1 MSLQSELE
9 NLNNAVQRMKR
20 EVRRALLRQLGV
32 DKLVRRAFEE
42 GWSRRGEIDPSRC
55 IEIMTVPKQAQRV
68 MDRTCVWRS
77 VDEAW
82 ANSDVEEEV

>member
-42 GWSRRGEIDPSRC
+42 GWSMQKDNYEEFPGGEVWKTPC
-55 IEIMTVPKQAQRV
+55 
-68 MDRTCVWRS
+68 WRS
-77 VDEAW
+77 VDEAF
-82 ANSDVEEEV
+82 ANSNVEEEV